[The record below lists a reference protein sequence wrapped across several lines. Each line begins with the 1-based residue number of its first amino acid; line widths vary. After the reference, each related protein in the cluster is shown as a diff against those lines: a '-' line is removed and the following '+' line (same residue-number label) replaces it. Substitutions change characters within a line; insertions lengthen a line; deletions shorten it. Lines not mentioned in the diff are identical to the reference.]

1 MEKSGFLYDIGTPI
15 PEEEQYF
22 IGFLVNVDDS
32 LNGFDLG
39 SGFSIQKRDL
49 KEIKKFVDGSEDPRI
64 FENTWKTLAKEL
76 GYSWFDWHG
85 ESFPIY
91 VIHKDK
97 DFLIIRRKDGS
108 EALIYGE
115 DCIEIEDYPDSYVQ
129 PVLRLM
135 RLHQPGDIRM
145 LTYVEFK
152 GDVTSFPGIWRG
164 HYEIESF
171 HLEEGTHEKLRAF
184 IDKTNLPLHPQY
196 VNLAFESFEQSY
208 ETSNPS
214 LSFIS
219 LMISME
225 VLFNPGMKIKQTVS
239 RCAAGMLGSEKKD
252 SKKIYDDMNG
262 LYLKRCELV
271 HEGTTN
277 ITEEE
282 RLRLRSYVRGCI
294 LKAMEIN
301 LSKKELILNCSW

>member
-164 HYEIESF
+164 
-171 HLEEGTHEKLRAF
+171 
-184 IDKTNLPLHPQY
+184 Q
-196 VNLAFESFEQSY
+196 FEQSY